1 MEKKLVSKETEK
13 AESTTDLLMG
23 IVKEE
28 VDLVQLF
35 TSVRHLQGRDMTNSD
50 RMKLDICQQIMD
62 MSEED
67 LREFLE
73 MLSYYC
79 SEEASALL
87 DLSRCFFCDDCKR
100 QFGGC
105 DATDAIVLEE
115 CKRRFKDYCDSP
127 VGR

>member
-1 MEKKLVSKETEK
+1 MEKKLVSKEPPKSEF
-13 AESTTDLLMG
+13 TTDLLMG

-28 VDLVQLF
+28 VDLVQLY

-79 SEEASALL
+79 SEEASNLL
-87 DLSRCFFCDDCKR
+87 DLSGCLLCDDCKK

>member
-28 VDLVQLF
+28 VDLVQLY
-35 TSVRHLQGRDMTNSD
+35 TSVRHLQGRDMTNFE
-50 RMKLDICQQIMD
+50 RMKLDLCQQIMD

-87 DLSRCFFCDDCKR
+87 DLSRCFLCGDCKR
-100 QFGGC
+100 YFGGC
-105 DATDAIVLEE
+105 DATDTVVLEE
-115 CKRRFKDYCDSP
+115 CMRRFKAYCDSP
-127 VGR
+127 TV